1 MRLPSAIIGARACS
15 TTGMH
20 VCQPLRLA
28 GRPPAASQAVIG
40 WNSYYL
46 WALTYGMGPP
56 DPVVNGVL
64 RTPDGAT
71 ALTQKATP

>member
-1 MRLPSAIIGARACS
+1 MSGGPACNGGGGGGGEHSKVSTGIVGAES
-15 TTGMH
+15 N
-20 VCQPLRLA
+20 VP
-28 GRPPAASQAVIG
+28 
-40 WNSYYL
+40 NL